1 MYFAA
6 REAHKRKVRERER
19 AEKRER
25 ERIAAEKVRRREEL
39 IQEVFRRL
47 RVEWGLSASFAA
59 DIAAEKESL
68 EEGAKKEYANGLQ
81 EGRVQERKRI
91 LKCLK
96 QKDLL
101 TLEVVELILDDW
113 ASE

>member
-6 REAHKRKVRERER
+6 REAHKRKVREQER

-25 ERIAAEKVRRREEL
+25 ERIAAEKVRQREDV

-47 RVEWGLSASFAA
+47 RTEWGLSASFAA
-59 DIAAEKESL
+59 DVAAETENL
-68 EEGAKKEYANGLQ
+68 EERAKKEYANGLQ

-96 QKDLL
+96 QNDLL
-101 TLEVVELILDDW
+101 TIEIVELILDDW

>member
-1 MYFAA
+1 MIFAA
-6 REAHKRKVRERER
+6 KEAVERKTRERER

-25 ERIAAEKVRRREEL
+25 ERIAAEKVRQREDV

-47 RVEWGLSASFAA
+47 KAEWGLSANFAA
-59 DIAAEKESL
+59 DVAAETENL
-68 EEGAKKEYANGLQ
+68 EERAKKEYANGLQ

-96 QKDLL
+96 QNDLL
-101 TLEVVELILDDW
+101 TIEIVELILDDW

>member
-1 MYFAA
+1 MIFAA
-6 REAHKRKVRERER
+6 KQAVERKVRERER

-25 ERIAAEKVRRREEL
+25 KRIETEKLRQREEL

-47 RVEWGLSASFAA
+47 KVEWGLSADFAA
-59 DIAAEKESL
+59 NVAAEEESW
-68 EEGAKKEYANGLQ
+68 EERAKKEYADGLQ

-96 QKDLL
+96 RNDLL
-101 TLEVVELILDDW
+101 TLEIVELIID
-113 ASE
+113 E

>member
-1 MYFAA
+1 MVFAA
-6 REAHKRKVRERER
+6 YQDHKRKVRERER

-25 ERIAAEKVRRREEL
+25 ERIAAEKARQREEL

-47 RVEWGLSASFAA
+47 KSEWGLAA
-59 DIAAEKESL
+59 NVIAEKESL
-68 EEGAKKEYANGLQ
+68 EEHAKKEYANGLQ

-91 LKCLK
+91 LKSLK
-96 QKDLL
+96 QNDLL
-101 TLEVVELILDDW
+101 TLEIVELVLDDW

>member
-6 REAHKRKVRERER
+6 KQAHERKVRERER

-25 ERIAAEKVRRREEL
+25 ERIAAEKVRQREEL

-47 RVEWGLSASFAA
+47 KSEWGLSASFAA
-59 DIAAEKESL
+59 NVVTEKESL
-68 EEGAKKEYANGLQ
+68 EERAKREYVNGLR

-91 LKCLK
+91 LKTLK
-96 QKDLL
+96 QNDLL
-101 TLEVVELILDDW
+101 TLEIVQLILDDW